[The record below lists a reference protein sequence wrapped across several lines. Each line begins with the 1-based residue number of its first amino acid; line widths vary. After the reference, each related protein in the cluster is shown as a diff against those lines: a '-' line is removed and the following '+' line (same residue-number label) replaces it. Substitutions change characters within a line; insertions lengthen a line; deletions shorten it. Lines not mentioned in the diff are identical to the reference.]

1 MRNKLSRA
9 DVFDVNKTSGAL
21 ILGSNRLDDYASKYL
36 SHICR
41 DALTSPIP
49 LPVEDILAE
58 QGLTV
63 IEVRLSRNLDIF
75 GCCLLLDGDVQ
86 VYNPELDCME
96 TKHYPAGTILI
107 DPDFAAFY
115 GEGAKRNTLMHE
127 ALHWEKDKRYF
138 EILQVKNKRA
148 SETLYPIMCRA
159 SSSNYTP
166 AEGSRT
172 KASEVQWLEW
182 QAHKLAP
189 RVLMPA
195 EMFKKKALELID
207 GYQNQH
213 PDGGLSCD
221 TLIEDLSDFFIVSR
235 ISVKY
240 RLIEVGLLGRI
251 SGFEYYDA
259 VFADINHSKDLAVL
273 TPAEAYQLLSLD
285 SSLRAWISGGRFVFA
300 DGYFVLAD
308 EKYVTAKEDGL
319 HLTAKAKKNLA
330 QCVINI
336 REQKYTVYRNVRK
349 DLVGYAVLHRV
360 EGIDQRLL
368 TFHPNY
374 QANFN
379 YEPDEVYGAFH
390 DHLLTYDENEEI
402 ELVKR
407 LGDPTTTLCQCLWY
421 LMENRKWNY
430 PEAFNEMTGL
440 HKNYHGKIKNNKYN
454 NMGTEVLMTICVAL
468 RLKLRIVEQ
477 IFAKSN
483 NKLNYYQDPDKTYIR
498 ILENMP
504 SLSLQDFNSVLV
516 QAGIKEL
523 GSTLKDDPS

>member
-251 SGFEYYDA
+251 SGFEDYDA

-454 NMGTEVLMTICVAL
+454 NE
-468 RLKLRIVEQ
+468 
-477 IFAKSN
+477 
-483 NKLNYYQDPDKTYIR
+483 
-498 ILENMP
+498 
-504 SLSLQDFNSVLV
+504 
-516 QAGIKEL
+516 
-523 GSTLKDDPS
+523 

>member
-1 MRNKLSRA
+1 M
-9 DVFDVNKTSGAL
+9 
-21 ILGSNRLDDYASKYL
+21 
-36 SHICR
+36 
-41 DALTSPIP
+41 
-49 LPVEDILAE
+49 
-58 QGLTV
+58 
-63 IEVRLSRNLDIF
+63 
-75 GCCLLLDGDVQ
+75 
-86 VYNPELDCME
+86 
-96 TKHYPAGTILI
+96 
-107 DPDFAAFY
+107 
-115 GEGAKRNTLMHE
+115 
-127 ALHWEKDKRYF
+127 
-138 EILQVKNKRA
+138 
-148 SETLYPIMCRA
+148 
-159 SSSNYTP
+159 
-166 AEGSRT
+166 
-172 KASEVQWLEW
+172 
-182 QAHKLAP
+182 
-189 RVLMPA
+189 
-195 EMFKKKALELID
+195 
-207 GYQNQH
+207 
-213 PDGGLSCD
+213 
-221 TLIEDLSDFFIVSR
+221 
-235 ISVKY
+235 
-240 RLIEVGLLGRI
+240 
-251 SGFEYYDA
+251 
-259 VFADINHSKDLAVL
+259 L

-379 YEPDEVYGAFH
+379 YEPDEVYEAFH

-504 SLSLQDFNSVLV
+504 GLSLQDFNSVLV